1 MDPSIEINERIDV
14 VATYYAKGEFIELVK
29 PIKMRWRGKEIV
41 FALQGLRHP
50 TIQGK
55 RMLHVFH
62 MSDGVN
68 NYRIEFDAEN
78 LTWTLVKMMAGGVE
92 YDLPTE

>member
-1 MDPSIEINERIDV
+1 MNPSIDINERIDV
-14 VATYYAKGEFIELVK
+14 VALYYAKGEFMALMK
-29 PIKMRWRGKEIV
+29 PIKMRWRNQEIT
-41 FALQGLRHP
+41 FTEQGLRHP

-55 RMLHVFH
+55 RMIHVFH

-78 LTWTLVKMMAGGVE
+78 LNWTLVKMIAGGYE
-92 YDLPTE
+92 YELPPE